1 MNNHARSL
9 APFAALALLMSWSFA
24 TLAQQ
29 QPENPPTP
37 PAPSAQER
45 IEKETQEIEKR
56 TQEIEER
63 ANEIASRE
71 DEIERR
77 VEEAIAKHLDGRH
90 DDVVFNLGDDSFLP
104 KDQRAT
110 SVVSIFGNSTVEGEV
125 DEVVMSILGNTRLTG
140 RAGEAAVS
148 IAGDTYVDGE
158 VGQEVVTV
166 LGNLVLGP
174 NAVVHG
180 DVGVV
185 GGKLTRDPN
194 AKVSGS
200 IQQVGIGEKFGKLD
214 WAKTWFEK
222 CFMLGRPLA
231 FDTDLAWAW
240 WIALGFL
247 GLYVI
252 ISLLFTGAVEKCVS
266 TLEERPGQSAL
277 AALLTVVFTPVLMML
292 LFITI
297 IGIAVLPFLM
307 MGLFVA
313 GLFGKAVILAAIGKR
328 ITQFT
333 GVGPFSHIAVATSVG
348 GILVLGLYVI
358 PMFGFIAYNLIGLL
372 GLGVVVYTIL
382 LATRAGRA
390 NGAAPAAATVGGTAP
405 AMAMAGGSAG
415 EFGNGPAYTNE
426 AGPALS
432 GGQPIPPSAAPGTDI
447 PALSLPRAGFWIR
460 MGALLIDTILIAV
473 VLSVVDSD
481 HDLIVV
487 ALATYGALMWKLR
500 GTTVGGIVCNLQV
513 VRLDGRPITWD
524 TAVVRALGC
533 FLSLAVVFLGFIWIA
548 FDPERQSWHDK
559 IAGTVVVQ
567 GKTRSLV

>member
-1 MNNHARSL
+1 MRLVETQRTTCMKTNARSF

-29 QPENPPTP
+29 QPENPPNP
-37 PAPSAQER
+37 PAPK
-45 IEKETQEIEKR
+45 EKQLE
-56 TQEIEER
+56 QEIEER
-63 ANEIASRE
+63 TK
-71 DEIERR
+71 EIEERAKELELSQEEIDRR
-77 VEEAIAKHLDGRH
+77 VEEALAKHLEGRN
-90 DDVVFNLGDDSFLP
+90 DDVIFNIGDDSVLP
-104 KDQRAT
+104 KGQTA
-110 SVVSIFGNSTVEGEV
+110 SGVVSIFGNSTVEGEV
-125 DEVVMSILGNTRLTG
+125 GDVVMSIFGNTRMTG

-148 IAGDTYVDGE
+148 IFGDSYVDGE
-158 VGQEVVTV
+158 VGKEVVTIFGS
-166 LGNLVLGP
+166 LELGP

-185 GGKLTRDPN
+185 GGKLKRDPG
-194 AKVSGS
+194 AQVSGS
-200 IQQVGIGEKFGKLD
+200 VQQVGIGEKLGKFD

-231 FDTDLAWAW
+231 FDRDLTWAW
-240 WIALGFL
+240 WLAFGFL
-247 GLYVI
+247 ALYVI

-266 TLEERPGQSAL
+266 TAL
-277 AALLTVVFTPVLMML
+277 ASLLTVVFTPVLMML
-292 LFITI
+292 LVVTI
-297 IGIAVLPFLM
+297 IGIAVVPFLA

-333 GVGPFSHIAVATSVG
+333 GVGAFSHIAVATIVG
-348 GILVLGLYVI
+348 GLVVLGLYLI
-358 PMFGFIAYNLIGLL
+358 PMFGFIAYNLIGVL

-382 LATRAGRA
+382 LATRAARA
-390 NGAAPAAATVGGTAP
+390 NGAAPLEATVGGPTP
-405 AMAMAGGSAG
+405 AMAMAGGPAG

-426 AGPALS
+426 AGPAFS
-432 GGQPIPPSAAPGTDI
+432 GGQPTSPSAAAGTDS
-447 PALSLPRAGFWIR
+447 PATSLPRAGFWIR

-473 VLSVVDSD
+473 VLGVINSD
-481 HDLIVV
+481 HDLMVV
-487 ALATYGALMWKLR
+487 LLATYGALMWKLR

-513 VRLDGRPITWD
+513 VRLDGRPISWD

-533 FLSLAVVFLGFIWIA
+533 FLSLAVAFLGFIWIA

-567 GKTRSLV
+567 GKAKPLV